1 MVELHVKCCRL
12 QYFSHQTPPI
22 TFADFTHTSSDE
34 ILISY
39 KSASICSTACLL
51 YQIHAIV

>member
-34 ILISY
+34 ILIHTNQLQFVAQHVFFIRY
-39 KSASICSTACLL
+39 M
-51 YQIHAIV
+51 Q